1 MSKKNKQQGPKIL
14 LLDIETK
21 PMLSYIWRLFDEQGG
36 IAMLKEDWSI
46 LSWAAKWYDPQNKIK
61 YPLMYMDQ
69 SKAKDIENEKKI
81 LEGMWKLLDE
91 ADIVIGHNSDKF
103 DLKKLNARFAIHG
116 MQPPSSYRKIDTLKI
131 ARKHFAFSSNKLEY
145 LAEVLGCKLKKLT
158 KRVFSGFDLWR
169 ECLARNQ
176 KAWAEMQVYNKQDV
190 LVLEEVYK
198 KLIPWDSSINFS
210 VYHDGE
216 EHVCSCG
223 NTSFLKR
230 GLARTNNGVYQR
242 YRCNQCGKESR
253 GKENLL
259 SPEKRKSLKTGTNR

>member
-1 MSKKNKQQGPKIL
+1 MKNKLPKNSPKIL

-21 PMLSYIWRLFDEQGG
+21 PMLSYVWRLFDEQGG

-46 LSWAAKWYDPQNKIK
+46 LSWAAKWHDPAGKIK
-61 YPLMYMDQ
+61 YPIMYMDQ
-69 SKAKDIENEKKI
+69 RTAKNIENEKEI

-116 MQPPSSYRKIDTLKI
+116 MEPPSSYRKIDTLKI

-145 LAEVLGCKLKKLT
+145 LAEILGCKLKKLT
-158 KRVFSGFDLWR
+158 KRVFNGFELWR
-169 ECLARNQ
+169 ECLAKNK
-176 KAWAEMQVYNKQDV
+176 KAWIEMEKYNKQDV

-198 KLIPWDSSINFS
+198 KLIPWDSSVNFNT
-210 VYHDGE
+210 YHDGE

-223 NTSFLKR
+223 GTSFLKR
-230 GLARTNNGVYQR
+230 GFATTNNGRYQR
-242 YRCNQCGKESR
+242 YRCNNCGKESR
-253 GKENLL
+253 SKVNEL
-259 SPEKRKSLKTGTNR
+259 SIDKRKSLKTGTNR